1 MHYDFTGCK
10 SPIRNARFAEALSAG
25 YFEDNLKKVKRP
37 LAAGLRHLLR
47 YH

>member
-1 MHYDFTGCK
+1 MLQVPYTK
-10 SPIRNARFAEALSAG
+10 RALSEALNAG